1 MGTFIVLAI
10 VILGAGLAGRAM
22 WKDHKAGK
30 HCAGCPAT
38 AEAAVTATTITPPK
52 HLPPFPLWEGRLLFL
67 LKG

>member
-30 HCAGCPAT
+30 HCAGCAGCPGHCGSGCHCHDHHT
-38 AEAAVTATTITPPK
+38 A
-52 HLPPFPLWEGRLLFL
+52 
-67 LKG
+67 